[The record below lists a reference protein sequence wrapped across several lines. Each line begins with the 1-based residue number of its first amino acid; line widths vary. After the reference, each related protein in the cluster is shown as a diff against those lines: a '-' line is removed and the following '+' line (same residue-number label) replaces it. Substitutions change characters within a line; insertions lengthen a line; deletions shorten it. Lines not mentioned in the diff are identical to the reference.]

1 MEKEQAQ
8 SEPQETDDKFA
19 YREQFK
25 TVSELM
31 LAIDKRFADNLRKD
45 LNDRGLTEPKSTS
58 SSAQELPTQQNPH
71 PSQ

>member
-1 MEKEQAQ
+1 MERDHFVIEPEQP
-8 SEPQETDDKFA
+8 EDKFA
-19 YREQFK
+19 YRDQFE

-31 LAIDKRFADNLRKD
+31 LAIDKKFAESLRKD
-45 LNDRGLTEPKSTS
+45 LSDRGLTEPITTS